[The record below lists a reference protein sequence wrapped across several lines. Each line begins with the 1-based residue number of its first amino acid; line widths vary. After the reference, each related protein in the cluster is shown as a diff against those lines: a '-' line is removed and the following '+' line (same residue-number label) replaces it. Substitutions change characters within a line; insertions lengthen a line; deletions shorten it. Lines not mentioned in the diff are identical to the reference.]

1 MVICI
6 SLHKYFAA
14 GRGCKVLRWACLSV
28 CLSEHLHVSK
38 TTCPNFTRFS
48 VHVTCGCGS
57 AYSHSDS
64 REGSMGSILLL
75 IGLKVIPRVE
85 IMMSTTA
92 LFFICLVWLKC
103 LMPILCRWPDLVR
116 RVWLTCE
123 WQVCVCVSA
132 VKRYSMALHAGEL
145 QTLSIFELLEY
156 IVSEVSVLSLST
168 LCCYFASCALF
179 FFWRTWTFAVCYR
192 PSVCRLSFVRPTHAV
207 QIFHSIS
214 TALVPWPSIDIH
226 WKFHGDCPR
235 GTSPPGE
242 LNTRGVVKYSLGN
255 GAR

>member
-1 MVICI
+1 LFNGIIIFFVLSYFVDYVLDNCTECIELCWTAVTVVICI

-103 LMPILCRWPDLVR
+103 LMPILC
-116 RVWLTCE
+116 
-123 WQVCVCVSA
+123 
-132 VKRYSMALHAGEL
+132 
-145 QTLSIFELLEY
+145 
-156 IVSEVSVLSLST
+156 
-168 LCCYFASCALF
+168 
-179 FFWRTWTFAVCYR
+179 
-192 PSVCRLSFVRPTHAV
+192 
-207 QIFHSIS
+207 
-214 TALVPWPSIDIH
+214 
-226 WKFHGDCPR
+226 
-235 GTSPPGE
+235 
-242 LNTRGVVKYSLGN
+242 
-255 GAR
+255 